1 MKTKTKKKPKGVGN
15 ITVRRKG
22 APAKKG
28 KTIKLVSKK
37 PNGTAILL
45 TSLAIGIT
53 GALGYFGWQYYKKTQ
68 AGTTSVDKLNDE
80 LTKIKLP
87 PLDTVV
93 EEPKVHTPPKG
104 KTRATKTAAAGFPLK
119 KGGKGEQVRQMQQAL
134 IDKYGKSILPK
145 YGADG
150 DFGTE
155 TLTALQSKGFPSV
168 IDESAFNVIT
178 GGGGNSA
185 EATSEIVN
193 LAAKLYRAAGSKSIS
208 SVLALLKTIRDKD
221 HYQQVSHSFMQY
233 RLNGVR
239 KTLVTGLLDTFPTE
253 TYKQQIRTEFLRM
266 GLHYNGS
273 KWSLSGFGG
282 QTIVTKEP
290 SKVWASAT
298 QSMDVPA
305 NMVLGTE
312 ITQKLDFT
320 LFENNKK
327 YFLIK
332 TSAVKYFK

>member
-28 KTIKLVSKK
+28 KAIKLVSKK

-68 AGTTSVDKLNDE
+68 AGTTSVDKLKDE

-93 EEPKVHTPPKG
+93 EEPPKV
-104 KTRATKTAAAGFPLK
+104 KTRATKTASAGFPLR
-119 KGGKGEQVRQMQQAL
+119 KGSKGEQVRQMQQAL

-150 DFGTE
+150 DFGSE
-155 TLTALQSKGFPSV
+155 TLTALKLKGYPAV

-178 GGGGNSA
+178 GGGNSA

-193 LAAKLYRAAGSKSIS
+193 LAEKLYRAVGSKSIS
-208 SVLALLKTIRDKD
+208 GVIALLKTIRDKD
-221 HYQQVSHSFMQY
+221 HYQQVSNSFMQY

-332 TSAVKYFK
+332 TAAVKYFK